1 MAGFKNLISRQR
13 AYKNYGAMWPYFKP
27 YWFKTL
33 LAMLVCIPIGSL
45 DAVIAMALR
54 PYMDLV
60 MIEKSLDSPWYIPLA
75 IIAFAAVQGG
85 LSYLSI
91 YLNTWVGTRVTNS
104 LKFKLYSNLLKQDSA
119 YYNSQNS
126 GDLIYRYNNIAD
138 SACVGLLDNLRI
150 FVQRFFASLSLMGV
164 LIYNSW
170 QLAIVAIVVLS
181 CSLAPVASIR
191 KRMKSVFEKSMMA
204 DSAILT
210 TYNETLTGNKTIAS
224 YNLQDKQRN
233 KFQEILGN
241 IFHIRIKMV
250 QRTAWLSPFMHIIV
264 SIGIALSIGFGS
276 FLILNGDLTAGSF
289 VSFITALI
297 LLYNPIKNIGNNFN
311 QVQLSFLA
319 IESIFDTMKE
329 ESPIKD
335 LEGAVEM
342 SNVCETIEFD
352 DVCFSYE
359 PKVQVLN
366 NIKLNVKGGQS
377 IALVGNSGGGKS
389 TIANL
394 IPRFYDVGM
403 GAIRINGRDIREYT
417 LQSLR
422 QNIAVVFQDNFLFS
436 GTIREN
442 ILCGSDGA
450 TEEQLQEALRLA
462 YLDEFIETLDKG
474 VDTFIGERGILLS
487 GGQKQRVAIARAFIK
502 DAPII
507 VMDEATSALDNKSEA
522 IVQRAID
529 NLMRSKTVFVI
540 AHRLSTITGAD
551 KIVVLNHGSICEA
564 GSHEELLQIEGGAYR
579 ALYQAQF
586 HSKEA

>member
-13 AYKNYGAMWPYFKP
+13 MFQNYGAMWPYFKP
-27 YWFKTL
+27 YWFRAL
-33 LAMLVCIPIGSL
+33 LAMLICIPIGSL
-45 DAVIAMALR
+45 DAVIAMSLR

-60 MIEKSLDSPWYIPLA
+60 MIDKSLQSPWYIPLA

-104 LKFKLYSNLLKQDSA
+104 LKLKLYGNLLRQDSA
-119 YYNSQNS
+119 YYNAQNS

-138 SACVGLLDNLRI
+138 SACVGLLDNLRV
-150 FVQRFFASLSLMGV
+150 FVQRFFASLSLIGV
-164 LIYNSW
+164 LFYNSW

-224 YNLQDKQRN
+224 YNLQDRQFS
-233 KFQEILGN
+233 KFEQILGN
-241 IFHIRIKMV
+241 IFTIRIKMV
-250 QRTAWLSPFMHIIV
+250 QRTSWLSPFMHIIV

-276 FLILNGDLTAGSF
+276 FLILNGSLTAGSF

-319 IESIFDTMKE
+319 IESIFQTMKE

-335 LEGAVEM
+335 SADSVDM
-342 SNVCETIEFD
+342 PRVCETIEFD
-352 DVCFSYE
+352 NVCFSYV
-359 PKVQVLN
+359 PNVQVLN
-366 NIKLNVKGGQS
+366 NINLKVKGGQS

-394 IPRFYDVGM
+394 IPRFYDVKEGT
-403 GAIRINGRDIREYT
+403 IKINGRDIRDYT
-417 LQSLR
+417 LSSLR
-422 QNIAVVFQDNFLFS
+422 DSIAVVFQDNFLFS

-442 ILCGSDGA
+442 ILCGSNNA
-450 TEEQLQEALRLA
+450 TEEKLQEALRLA
-462 YLDEFIETLDKG
+462 YLDEFVDTLKDG

-564 GSHEELLQIEGGAYR
+564 GSHDELLQIENGAYK

-586 HSKEA
+586 RSKEE

>member
-1 MAGFKNLISRQR
+1 MAGFKNLITRQR
-13 AYKNYGAMWPYFKP
+13 AFQNYGAMWPYFKP
-27 YWFKTL
+27 YWVRAL
-33 LAMLVCIPIGSL
+33 LAMLICIPIGSL
-45 DAVIAMALR
+45 DAVIAMSLR

-60 MIEKSLDSPWYIPLA
+60 MIDKSLESPWYIPLA
-75 IIAFAAVQGG
+75 IIGFAAVQGS

-104 LKFKLYSNLLKQDSA
+104 LKLKLYSNLLRQDSA

-138 SACVGLLDNLRI
+138 SACVGLLDNLRV
-150 FVQRFFASLSLMGV
+150 FVQRFFASLSLIGV
-164 LIYNSW
+164 LFYNSW

-224 YNLQDKQRN
+224 YNLQERQYT
-233 KFQEILGN
+233 KFNQILGN
-241 IFHIRIKMV
+241 IFNIRIKMV
-250 QRTAWLSPFMHIIV
+250 QRTSWLSPFMHIIV
-264 SIGIALSIGFGS
+264 SVGIALSIGFGS
-276 FLILNGDLTAGSF
+276 FLILNGTLTAGSF

-319 IESIFDTMKE
+319 IESIFSTMKD

-335 LEGAVEM
+335 NADSVEM
-342 SNVCETIEFD
+342 EHRCDTIEFD

-359 PKVQVLN
+359 PNVQVLN
-366 NIKLNVKGGQS
+366 NIKLSVKGGQS

-394 IPRFYDVGM
+394 IPRFYDVCKGS
-403 GAIRINGRDIREYT
+403 IRINGRDIRDYT
-417 LQSLR
+417 LHSLR
-422 QNIAVVFQDNFLFS
+422 DNIAVVFQDNFLFS

-462 YLDEFIETLDKG
+462 YLDEFITTLKDG

-551 KIVVLNHGSICEA
+551 KIVVLNHGSIVES
-564 GSHEELLQIEGGAYR
+564 GSHEELLNIEDGAYR

-586 HSKEA
+586 HKQKE